1 VCFYHTLDE
10 TIKTLWKLTRYG
22 EPLHLP
28 IDHQLIS
35 PLEDAWQACHK
46 ALQSAKPA
54 DRHIDIVPKPVQLSS
69 INMPAASMP
78 QPTTKQQFSVRL

>member
-10 TIKTLWKLTRYG
+10 TIKTLWKLTHYG

-54 DRHIDIVPKPVQLSS
+54 DRHSAEARTS
-69 INMPAASMP
+69 ILYQHACRFDA
-78 QPTTKQQFSVRL
+78 